1 MKKILGIGLLLVG
14 IILLYFGYN
23 EYNSMASEISEVFT
37 GSPSDNAVWYLAGGA
52 GASLVGILLLLTG
65 IKNKS

>member
-1 MKKILGIGLLLVG
+1 MKKILGIGLIIVG
-14 IILLYFGYN
+14 LILLYFGYN

-52 GASLVGILLLLTG
+52 GASVVGLLLLLTG
-65 IKNKS
+65 FKQKS